1 MIQISMDSRDLERG
15 LSQLLQNVQ
24 NRRPMMNAVAT
35 ELQSMTEDNF
45 DSESWGGQKWKQS
58 KRAANER
65 GKTLQKSGQLAASLT
80 TKSGN
85 DFARIGSNKVYA
97 AIHHLGGEIRAKNAD
112 YLMIPTGNG
121 KFARK
126 KSVTIPARPYLP
138 IDGSGNLQANGEKR
152 ILDIVKNALS
162 RGI

>member
-1 MIQISMDSRDLERG
+1 MIKISVDSRDLERG

-45 DSESWGGQKWKQS
+45 ESESWGGQKWKDS
-58 KRAANER
+58 KRAKNEG

-80 TKSGN
+80 TQSGN
-85 DFARIGSNKVYA
+85 DFARIGTNKVYA
-97 AIHHLGGEIRAKNAD
+97 AIHHLGGQAGRGHKVS
-112 YLMIPTGNG
+112 L
-121 KFARK
+121 
-126 KSVTIPARPYLP
+126 PARPYLP
-138 IDGSGNLQANGEKR
+138 IDGSGNLQSGGEKR
-152 ILDIVKNALS
+152 ILDIVKDALA

>member
-1 MIQISMDSRDLERG
+1 MIKISVDSRDLERG

-45 DSESWGGQKWKQS
+45 ESESWGGQKWKDS
-58 KRAANER
+58 KRAKNEG

-97 AIHHLGGEIRAKNAD
+97 AIHHLGGQAGRGHKVS
-112 YLMIPTGNG
+112 L
-121 KFARK
+121 
-126 KSVTIPARPYLP
+126 PARPYLP
-138 IDGSGNLQANGEKR
+138 INGSGNLQSGGDKR
-152 ILDIVKNALS
+152 ILDIVKEALA
-162 RGI
+162 RGL

>member
-58 KRAANER
+58 KRAAKEETTAQRR
-65 GKTLQKSGQLAASLT
+65 GKTLQLSGQLAASIT
-80 TKSGN
+80 TQSGN
-85 DFARIGSNKVYA
+85 NFARIGTNKVYA
-97 AIHHLGGEIRAKNAD
+97 AIHHLGGQAGRGHR
-112 YLMIPTGNG
+112 T
-121 KFARK
+121 
-126 KSVTIPARPYLP
+126 TIPMRRYLP
-138 IDGSGNLQANGEKR
+138 IDGSGELQPNGER
-152 ILDIVKNALS
+152 QILKIVTDALA
-162 RGI
+162 RGL

>member
-1 MIQISMDSRDLERG
+1 MIKISVDSRDLERG

-24 NRRPMMNAVAT
+24 NRRPMMTSVAA

-45 DSESWGGQKWKQS
+45 ESESWGGQKWKDS
-58 KRAANER
+58 KRAKNEG

-80 TKSGN
+80 TQSGN

-97 AIHHLGGEIRAKNAD
+97 AIHHLGGQAGRGHKVS
-112 YLMIPTGNG
+112 L
-121 KFARK
+121 
-126 KSVTIPARPYLP
+126 PARPYLP
-138 IDGSGNLQANGEKR
+138 IDGSGNLQADGEKR
-152 ILDIVKNALS
+152 ILDIVKDALA